1 MSKLI
6 LVKVKE
12 NLLHL
17 SSYDKQMEDFVS
29 TKPNRIIKVESWTKN
44 GETFYKCPELDY
56 WHFTEAMIIVPSDLN
71 VKEKAN
77 LNITYMMND
86 GVCVFGKYNR
96 KVFQGENGQFYIEK
110 DEQNP
115 EKGIEIFNG
124 FFHKLGVL

>member
-1 MSKLI
+1 MSKLMMF
-6 LVKVKE
+6 VKVKE

-29 TKPNRIIKVESWTKN
+29 TKPNRIIIVEPCVKDGRTL
-44 GETFYKCPELDY
+44 YKCPELDY
-56 WHFTEAMIIVPSDLN
+56 WYFTEAMIFVPVLTI
-71 VKEKAN
+71 KEQAN
-77 LNITYMMND
+77 LRITYMMNG